1 MVLLCV
7 QSPTQNPYITAAV
20 QVARPLLP
28 ADGLP
33 TLKPDDLGMFS
44 LADPDRVRRILT
56 ETGFHDI
63 ALDPLSLPMRLGG
76 PGDAADAADFSI
88 QFGPLTW
95 ALESIDGAA
104 GGTDDE
110 IRSLTAT
117 RPGPWW
123 RSTSGLMID
132 LPRAGWIS

>member
-28 ADGLP
+28 ADALP
-33 TLKPDDLGMFS
+33 TLKPDDPGMFS

-63 ALDPLSLPMRLGG
+63 ALDPLSLPMQLVG
-76 PGDAADAADFSI
+76 PGNAADAADFSI
-88 QFGPLTW
+88 QLGPLTW
-95 ALESIDGAA
+95 ALESIDAGQRAAVIAAIAAHYRDLATTEGIVLQGAFWV
-104 GGTDDE
+104 
-110 IRSLTAT
+110 ITA
-117 RPGPWW
+117 
-123 RSTSGLMID
+123 
-132 LPRAGWIS
+132 